1 MLKPKE
7 KAERKSKW
15 IGEWWKTSLNN
26 SAILDK
32 RNLISTCM
40 LKNISLHA
48 LTSSLITLLEVSSA
62 STFSWVLLK
71 IYISNLTRFCRV
83 KSSYQ
88 LGRRLH
94 KKPLTI
100 HHLLTAK
107 TNRLIIRHRKSQ
119 NSPNEFSQT
128 ELLLIPRSKISS
140 YYLALFLLSS
150 CNLYTEA
157 NKIIRWTFFFT
168 KVISL
173 LLKHLQRRQGPSPP
187 MWLAVV

>member
-1 MLKPKE
+1 
-7 KAERKSKW
+7 
-15 IGEWWKTSLNN
+15 
-26 SAILDK
+26 
-32 RNLISTCM
+32 M

-71 IYISNLTRFCRV
+71 IYISNLTWFCRV

-119 NSPNEFSQT
+119 NSPNEFSDRAT
-128 ELLLIPRSKISS
+128 SYSEVKNILLLPCTI
-140 YYLALFLLSS
+140 FLSS

-173 LLKHLQRRQGPSPP
+173 LLKHLQRRQGPSPL